1 MRARL
6 EEKRKALELRRRG
19 FSYSEILR
27 KVPVAKSSLS
37 LWLGSVPISESQK
50 DRFRRKIIANAKLG
64 AIAKRKQ
71 RIEKTEK
78 INRGAISEIKQVRD
92 RELFYM
98 GIMLY
103 WAEGAKSRGNNISQ
117 GVDFSNSDPDMCR
130 FFVNWLQTSL
140 RIKPERIGFCIY
152 IHESQRNKSDEALDY
167 WSDIVGFS
175 KDKFNKTCFTKT
187 VYPRKHKRVD
197 KGNYYGQLRI
207 RVRKGTN
214 LNRKIAGW
222 IDGICLQCEQVK
234 IHMRHLLYPDLLKI

>member
-1 MRARL
+1 MRAKLVER
-6 EEKRKALELRRRG
+6 RKALELRKQG

-27 KVPVAKSSLS
+27 KIPVAKSSLS
-37 LWLGSVPISESQK
+37 LWLRSTRISKSQEY
-50 DRFRRKIIANAKLG
+50 RFKKKIIANGKLG

-71 RIEKTEK
+71 RIEKTERIK
-78 INRGAISEIKQVRD
+78 DGAISEIKQVGD

-103 WAEGAKSRGNNISQ
+103 WAEGSKSRGTNISQ

-140 RIKPERIGFCIY
+140 KIKPERIGFCIY
-152 IHESQRNKSDEALDY
+152 IHESQRNKSDEAPDY
-167 WSDIVGFS
+167 WSNIVGFS

-187 VYPRKHKRVD
+187 VYPRKHKRKD

-207 RVRKGTN
+207 KVRKSTD

-222 IDGICLQCEQVK
+222 IDGICLRCGVSK
-234 IHMRHLLYPDLLKI
+234 LDKV